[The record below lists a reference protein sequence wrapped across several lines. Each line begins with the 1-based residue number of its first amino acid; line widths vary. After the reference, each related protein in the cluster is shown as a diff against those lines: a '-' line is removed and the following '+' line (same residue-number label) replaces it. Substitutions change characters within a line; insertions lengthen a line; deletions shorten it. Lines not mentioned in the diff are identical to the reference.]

1 MWNLTVNILSK
12 KISTVSNK
20 AVTDVVIYSK
30 LDSQP
35 QRAKSQRQN
44 IPCLSNLEFHVYV
57 VMRLIFISTKPRLF
71 MKTVISLKDRYAYWL
86 ENSEVI
92 VSDQLKIMQIEK
104 KLELRMVNVL
114 FLTGNKEFKP

>member
-1 MWNLTVNILSK
+1 M
-12 KISTVSNK
+12 
-20 AVTDVVIYSK
+20 
-30 LDSQP
+30 
-35 QRAKSQRQN
+35 
-44 IPCLSNLEFHVYV
+44 SNLEFHVYV
-57 VMRLIFISTKPRLF
+57 VMRWMFISTKPRLF

-92 VSDQLKIMQIEK
+92 VSDQLKIMQIEN

>member
-12 KISTVSNK
+12 KISTVSKK
-20 AVTDVVIYSK
+20 AVADVVIYGK

-44 IPCLSNLEFHVYV
+44 IPCLSVSNLEFHVYV

-71 MKTVISLKDRYAYWL
+71 MKTVFSLKDRYAYWL

-104 KLELRMVNVL
+104 KP
-114 FLTGNKEFKP
+114 KS